1 MSDIIATRPLAFG
14 EALLER
20 LSGQRILVVED
31 EEGQARAI
39 SLLFKHSFGAEVE
52 TAASCREAR
61 EKMEKSAFDL
71 ITLDYQLPDGDG
83 LQLLREL
90 NERPDAPPAIMITG
104 HGDEQTAV
112 SAFKLGASG
121 YVVKDKRMST
131 MIIEVARSA
140 LARARVTSAEA
151 ALAESER
158 SLQEIFDSSSYG
170 IMTFDENGKMVLINK
185 ASLDI
190 LGIASLEDTANFTLF
205 GKPYIP
211 DGVRDR
217 LKKGGPARETVKYDF
232 EQVRRN
238 GLYNPTRSGI
248 IFLEGTVTPL
258 MSADSEAPRT
268 YLAQFEDVT
277 ERVRNEKA
285 VKAQRDLAVA
295 VLATDSLED
304 ALCQILSAVLEATD
318 LDAGEIYVYDSSQ
331 GRLTLACHQGI
342 SADFAEA
349 VRTIEQDDP
358 RAKLVLKAKAVY
370 TKYGNLPLVDA
381 QPDSSGLKAFAVVP
395 FVAGQEVLG
404 CMNLG
409 SRSIEEMP
417 AELKDVI
424 ESLAGEAA
432 QAIQLEITAAALRD
446 ERDRIK
452 NIIDAMPVGM
462 ILLDR
467 DGKLL
472 MQNRVTQEMSQLS
485 SEQEQARTDSSPE
498 WETTDWD
505 GNPLPLEK
513 TPFIIALSTG
523 KPATGIRLSAV
534 TGLGKRIYVTESAA
548 PILNENGEI
557 ESILLTLEDMTDLRN
572 ALVSVRQGEKLY
584 RETVE
589 SLNEGLWVL
598 DADAVTTF
606 VSDRMAEML
615 GYRPEEMIG
624 VSVLEFTDDE
634 GKEDMKRRLE
644 ERRKGI
650 SAQYDFEFIRKDGAR
665 LLTYLAAAP
674 ILDEEGNFAGSHAG
688 VLDITDRK
696 RSEEELKD
704 SEVRFRTLADF
715 TYDWETW
722 RGPDGKY
729 VYVSPSCERISGYR
743 PEEFMTDPDLFV
755 RIAHPDDR
763 DALVSHFEEELTSQ
777 QTLLLEFR
785 ILDRNGS
792 ERWISHICQP
802 VHKEDGTP
810 LGPRASNRDIT
821 ERKAAEAE
829 LSKHPE
835 NLEELVRE
843 RTAEL
848 EKLNDRLRVEI
859 SERAMAEKE
868 LLRLNEEL
876 GAYARTVSHELRTP
890 LAGIWLAL
898 EYLERISSELSV
910 EQFEEEARDT
920 VLKAKATVKKADEQV
935 KRLLELAEAGQVPTE
950 VSEVEVSSVVSGILS
965 DIEEELS
972 RSGST
977 VMLKGDLGRIKAN
990 PTHIHQIFS
999 NLIVNA
1005 VRHCD
1010 CEDPQILV
1018 ALLGEGADTGHR
1030 YLVRDNGSG
1039 IPPDLLGRLFIPFVK
1054 REGGGSGTGLAIVEK
1069 IVKIYNGSIRAY
1081 NDNGACF
1088 EFVLHD
1094 YQRSSIPGS
1103 EQEHN

>member
-61 EKMEKSAFDL
+61 EKIEKSAFDL

-90 NERPDAPPAIMITG
+90 SERPDAPPAIMITG

-158 SLQEIFDSSSYG
+158 SLQEIFDASSYG
-170 IMTFDENGKMVLINK
+170 IMTFDENGKMELINK

-190 LGIASLEDTANFTLF
+190 LGIDSLEDTANFSLF
-205 GKPYIP
+205 GRHYLSNEL
-211 DGVRDR
+211 RDR
-217 LKKGGPARETVKYDF
+217 LHKGEPARETVKYDF

-358 RAKLVLKAKAVY
+358 RAKLVLEAKAVY

-472 MQNRVTQEMSQLS
+472 MQNRVTKEMSQLS

-513 TPFIIALSTG
+513 TPFVIAMSTG
-523 KPATGIRLSAV
+523 KPATGIRLSAM

-624 VSVLEFTDDE
+624 VSILEFTDDE

-644 ERRKGI
+644 VRRKGI
-650 SAQYDFEFIRKDGAR
+650 SAQYDFEFIRKDGTR

-674 ILDEEGNFAGSHAG
+674 VFDEDGNFAGSHAG
-688 VLDITDRK
+688 VLDITERK
-696 RSEEELKD
+696 QAQEEYEVILKTALD
-704 SEVRFRTLADF
+704 GFCINDLNGKLLDINEAYCQMLGWARDEILGINIVDVEAVYSAD
-715 TYDWETW
+715 EIEE
-722 RGPDGKY
+722 R
-729 VYVSPSCERISGYR
+729 VS
-743 PEEFMTDPDLFV
+743 
-755 RIAHPDDR
+755 
-763 DALVSHFEEELTSQ
+763 
-777 QTLLLEFR
+777 R
-785 ILDRNGS
+785 ILATGYDRF
-792 ERWISHICQP
+792 ETRHRR
-802 VHKEDGTP
+802 KDGTIMDIEASVTYRD
-810 LGPRASNRDIT
+810 LGGGRLYSFIRDIT

-829 LSKHPE
+829 LSKHRE

-977 VMLKGDLGRIKAN
+977 VVLKGDLGRIKAN

-1094 YQRSSIPGS
+1094 YQRSSIPDS
-1103 EQEHN
+1103 E